1 MTHVTVQMTGPG
13 SIDWDV
19 DEGDW
24 ASGYAADHGTPA

>member
-1 MTHVTVQMTGPG
+1 MTHVTVQMRGPD

-24 ASGYAADHGTPA
+24 AQGYDGLDGA